1 MMSSTLIACHEC
13 DLVHRLPESFDRG
26 VARCTRCGSVL
37 VRRKKDAV
45 NRTVAM
51 AITGLILFIAAN
63 AFSFLTFKME
73 ADYQE
78 TTLLTGIVLLYRQ
91 GLWGLSLL
99 VFFTTI
105 FAPLVQIAGM
115 LYVMV
120 PLQAGRRAPAAMWV
134 LRNIRQFQPWG
145 MMEVYML
152 GILVSLAKL
161 AKMATIVPGIAVF
174 AFMALIFTL
183 AAMMAVY
190 DPHQIWADIER
201 LS

>member
-1 MMSSTLIACHEC
+1 
-13 DLVHRLPESFDRG
+13 
-26 VARCTRCGSVL
+26 
-37 VRRKKDAV
+37 
-45 NRTVAM
+45 
-51 AITGLILFIAAN
+51 
-63 AFSFLTFKME
+63 
-73 ADYQE
+73 
-78 TTLLTGIVLLYRQ
+78 
-91 GLWGLSLL
+91 
-99 VFFTTI
+99 
-105 FAPLVQIAGM
+105 M
-115 LYVMV
+115 LYTMA

-161 AKMATIVPGIAVF
+161 AKMATIVPGVAVF

-201 LS
+201 IS

>member
-1 MMSSTLIACHEC
+1 
-13 DLVHRLPESFDRG
+13 
-26 VARCTRCGSVL
+26 VL

-45 NRTVAM
+45 NRTVAL
-51 AITGLILFIAAN
+51 AVTGLILFITAN
-63 AFSFLTFKME
+63 AFPFLTFKME
-73 ADYQE
+73 ADFQE

-91 GLWGLSLL
+91 GLWGLAVL
-99 VFFTTI
+99 VFFTTVL
-105 FAPLVQIAGM
+105 APLVQIVGM
-115 LYVMV
+115 LYTMA

-161 AKMATIVPGIAVF
+161 AKMATIVPGVAVF

-201 LS
+201 IS